1 MNLVIISG
9 EIISNIDFRFIYDR
23 YRGHNEKHT
32 SIVRCRLKLLDGNE
46 VEIYGY
52 DNIADKMF
60 RFYQCGSNI
69 LVKGSLDQSMNV
81 NIDVIKPQN
90 FKKGIRY
97 LFGEDVLKLSKN
109 VEK

>member
-1 MNLVIISG
+1 MNLVIVYG
-9 EIISNIDFRFIYDR
+9 EIITNIDFRFIYDR
-23 YRGHNEKHT
+23 YMERKEKHT
-32 SIVRCRLKLLDGNE
+32 SISRCRLELLDGNE

>member
-60 RFYQCGSNI
+60 RFYQCGSNV
-69 LVKGSLDQSMNV
+69 LVEGHLDQSMSV
-81 NIDVIKPQN
+81 NIDRITSQKLIESVKN
-90 FKKGIRY
+90 
-97 LFGEDVLKLSKN
+97 LFDVK
-109 VEK
+109 

>member
-69 LVKGSLDQSMNV
+69 LVKGSLDQSMSV
-81 NIDVIKPQN
+81 NIDRITSQKLIESVKN
-90 FKKGIRY
+90 
-97 LFGEDVLKLSKN
+97 LFDVK
-109 VEK
+109 

>member
-1 MNLVIISG
+1 MNLVIIYG

-23 YRGHNEKHT
+23 YMGHKEKHT
-32 SIVRCRLKLLDGNE
+32 SIARCRLKLLDGNE

-69 LVKGSLDQSMNV
+69 LVKGSLDQSMSV
-81 NIDVIKPQN
+81 NIDRITSQKLIESVKN
-90 FKKGIRY
+90 
-97 LFGEDVLKLSKN
+97 LFDVK
-109 VEK
+109 